1 MHADAS
7 QAGQVLAAL
16 RQGFLRQLPVRL
28 AAIEQCWIDCHMEAD
43 PVPALRELSRLAHS
57 LNGTARTYGF
67 LSLGAAAGDLEVA
80 LRPWTDRL
88 EAPPATA
95 RPMLDALVATL
106 AAVARATSTQAA
118 LPSPAAEPM
127 PDSGAHALIHV
138 LDPDRAQAQRIA
150 TQLEHYAYRAR
161 AFSTFEALQSALA
174 LERPD
179 LTLIDCD
186 FDLGPRLRQAGM
198 TPPLIFISARDDIE
212 TRLHAV
218 QAGGAG
224 FLPKPI
230 DYTRLIEEMDRVTG
244 RMAAMPYRILVVED
258 DASLA
263 RYYRS
268 LLQDAGMEAL
278 AVTQPLEV
286 LRAIAAFNPDLVL
299 LDVYLP
305 GCTGVELAHVIRQ
318 HGAHAGLPIVFLSAE
333 RDLDIQFSALR
344 TGGDDFLT
352 KPVDPTS
359 LIRTLTLRAARSRR
373 LGALMTRDAL
383 TGLLNHSRVKEML
396 SAEVARAKRGNASLA
411 VALIEL
417 DDYQAI
423 YDTHGQTAGDQVIKS
438 LALLLRERLRGSDLA
453 GRMSGGTFL
462 LILPDCEQTHASQL
476 VENIRQRFGKIRQ
489 FGASL
494 IAGLAVFPV
503 AATPEDLIQA
513 AETALRQAGRS
524 ESCNSLDQPRV

>member
-1 MHADAS
+1 
-7 QAGQVLAAL
+7 
-16 RQGFLRQLPVRL
+16 
-28 AAIEQCWIDCHMEAD
+28 
-43 PVPALRELSRLAHS
+43 
-57 LNGTARTYGF
+57 
-67 LSLGAAAGDLEVA
+67 
-80 LRPWTDRL
+80 
-88 EAPPATA
+88 
-95 RPMLDALVATL
+95 
-106 AAVARATSTQAA
+106 
-118 LPSPAAEPM
+118 
-127 PDSGAHALIHV
+127 
-138 LDPDRAQAQRIA
+138 
-150 TQLEHYAYRAR
+150 
-161 AFSTFEALQSALA
+161 
-174 LERPD
+174 
-179 LTLIDCD
+179 
-186 FDLGPRLRQAGM
+186 
-198 TPPLIFISARDDIE
+198 
-212 TRLHAV
+212 
-218 QAGGAG
+218 
-224 FLPKPI
+224 
-230 DYTRLIEEMDRVTG
+230 MDRVTG

-278 AVTQPLEV
+278 VVTQPLEV
-286 LRAIAAFNPDLVL
+286 LRAIAAFNPDLIL
-299 LDVYLP
+299 LDIYLP
-305 GCTGVELAHVIRQ
+305 GCTGVELAQVIRQ

>member
-1 MHADAS
+1 
-7 QAGQVLAAL
+7 
-16 RQGFLRQLPVRL
+16 
-28 AAIEQCWIDCHMEAD
+28 
-43 PVPALRELSRLAHS
+43 
-57 LNGTARTYGF
+57 
-67 LSLGAAAGDLEVA
+67 
-80 LRPWTDRL
+80 
-88 EAPPATA
+88 
-95 RPMLDALVATL
+95 
-106 AAVARATSTQAA
+106 
-118 LPSPAAEPM
+118 
-127 PDSGAHALIHV
+127 
-138 LDPDRAQAQRIA
+138 
-150 TQLEHYAYRAR
+150 
-161 AFSTFEALQSALA
+161 
-174 LERPD
+174 
-179 LTLIDCD
+179 
-186 FDLGPRLRQAGM
+186 
-198 TPPLIFISARDDIE
+198 
-212 TRLHAV
+212 
-218 QAGGAG
+218 
-224 FLPKPI
+224 
-230 DYTRLIEEMDRVTG
+230 
-244 RMAAMPYRILVVED
+244 
-258 DASLA
+258 
-263 RYYRS
+263 
-268 LLQDAGMEAL
+268 
-278 AVTQPLEV
+278 
-286 LRAIAAFNPDLVL
+286 
-299 LDVYLP
+299 
-305 GCTGVELAHVIRQ
+305 VIRQ